1 LDTPY
6 WLRSLP
12 GTPTYCNRFGEQR
25 PTTKPARDLRQS
37 DPPPSSTS
45 CREARTQRT
54 PWINAW
60 AAGPGLRW
68 IRRFAG

>member
-25 PTTKPARDLRQS
+25 PTTKPARDLPQS

-45 CREARTQRT
+45 CRRLEPSGHRGST
-54 PWINAW
+54 P
-60 AAGPGLRW
+60 
-68 IRRFAG
+68 